1 MEDFLTIDDMQ
12 QIYMETGLTLEE
24 LSNIL
29 NSPRV
34 FDTDLSF

>member
-24 LSNIL
+24 LSTIL